1 MKLRFTPNSVRLRLN
16 RIEVEKLE
24 SSGGL
29 SERIEFPGTPLTS
42 FVYSLRLGSNTE
54 DGSVRFQN
62 QEFEVTVFWDR
73 AKAWAHTA
81 SEVGLYYNHELSG
94 GESLR
99 IAIEKDFQCI
109 DGPSE
114 ELDPAAYP
122 HPETKNGCK
131 AEQQ

>member
-42 FVYSLRLGSNTE
+42 FVYSLRLGSNSE
-54 DGSVRFQN
+54 DGSVRFRN
-62 QEFEVTVFWDR
+62 QEFEVTVFQDR
-73 AKAWAHTA
+73 ARAWAHTA

-94 GESLR
+94 KSLR

-109 DGPSE
+109 DGPLE